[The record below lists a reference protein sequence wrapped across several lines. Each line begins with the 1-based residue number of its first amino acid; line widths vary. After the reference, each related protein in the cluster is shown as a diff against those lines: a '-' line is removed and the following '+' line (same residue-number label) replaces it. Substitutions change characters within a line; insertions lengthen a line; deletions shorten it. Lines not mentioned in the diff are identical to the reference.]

1 MEKSSKFKR
10 FLTRIGNVRLGHIW
24 EKLRKPF
31 NFCWK
36 TGLAIFAIVF
46 VIQLDEALIDTC
58 KDHLGILDEGVAIAF
73 VYKKVKDKITPEIN
87 LKVDETIE
95 DWFGT

>member
-10 FLTRIGNVRLGHIW
+10 FLTRIGDVRLGQIW

-36 TGLAIFAIVF
+36 TGLAIFAI
-46 VIQLDEALIDTC
+46 
-58 KDHLGILDEGVAIAF
+58 AF

-87 LKVDETIE
+87 LKMDETIE
-95 DWFGT
+95 DWFGN